1 MQKTFITFII
11 TFAIGIYGLQ
21 AQNSSPFSFET
32 TTHDFGRVKED
43 GGKISYTFK
52 FKNNG
57 KQPII
62 IKNVESSCGCTTPD
76 WSRTPVLP
84 GKEGFVSAE
93 YDPIGRPEAFD
104 KQITVYNNV
113 TAQPIVL
120 EIKGDVVPKTKEV
133 SDIYRYKIGD
143 IRLKTNH
150 VAFARLFNTQTE
162 SQTVDIFNDSDKPI
176 TISTDPESLKE
187 HISIV
192 ANPKTLQAKQSGSL
206 TITYNAAK
214 KNDWGYLI
222 DRFQLVLNNK
232 VAEGAALTVSATIV
246 EDFSVLTPDQLAN
259 APTMDFSSKEFDF
272 GKIKQGEK
280 VTHEFTFKNNG
291 KTDLIIRETQTSCGC
306 TAVENKKIIKSG
318 ESSSIKAVFNSEGKI
333 GKQNKNITLITNIPG
348 KEQSGVDKYKISLR
362 ITGEV
367 SVESQNLEKTKK

>member
-1 MQKTFITFII
+1 MQKTFITLILIF
-11 TFAIGIYGLQ
+11 TLGTYGLQ
-21 AQNSSPFSFET
+21 AQNSATFSFEK

-43 GGKISYTFK
+43 GGKVNYIFK

-62 IKNVESSCGCTTPD
+62 IKNVESSCGCTTPE
-76 WSRTPVLP
+76 WSKTPVLP

-93 YDPIGRPEAFD
+93 YDPIDRPGSFD
-104 KQITVYNNV
+104 KQITVHNNI
-113 TAQPIVL
+113 TAQPIIL
-120 EIKGDVVPKTKEV
+120 EIKGDVIPKKKEV

-150 VAFARLFNTQTE
+150 IAFARLFNTQTE
-162 SQTVDIFNDSDKPI
+162 SQTVDIFNDSDKAI
-176 TISTDPESLKE
+176 TITTDPLNLTK

-192 ANPKTLQAKQSGSL
+192 ANPKVLPAKQAGSL
-206 TITYNAAK
+206 TVTYNATK

-222 DRFQLVLNNK
+222 DKVSLLLNNQ
-232 VAEGAALTVSATIV
+232 AATGFPLSVSATIV
-246 EDFSVLTPDQLAN
+246 EDFSKLTPDQLAK
-259 APTMDFSSKEFDF
+259 APAMDFASKEFDF

-280 VTHEFTFKNNG
+280 VTHEYTFKNNG

-306 TAVENKKIIKSG
+306 TAVENKKVIKPG
-318 ESSSIKAVFNSEGKI
+318 ESSSIKVVFNSNGKT

-348 KEQSGVDKYKISLR
+348 KDQSGADKYKISLR
-362 ITGEV
+362 IIGEV
-367 SVESQNLEKTKK
+367 TN